1 MKKSAFLLAG
11 VAALALSATAASAQ
25 TVRVAQQGQQTKV
38 ISTTIP
44 FAAPIGNV
52 DVAIVNGL
60 IGTVNV
66 PYDGG
71 FLGLGGPISNAQ
83 NLATANNAG
92 ATNPAWHGVAI
103 SVGNVGGNGD
113 SSDGA
118 TFTLTGNVTEDCAF
132 YTGTSNALAFDFGQ
146 IGVYVSDNTGP
157 AAAFTMVAPAVMN
170 FDTNLAGCN
179 TPNKI
184 TIQKND
190 LRGLVNNLGGGYDDG
205 VFQANLPYAV
215 RAQYTAAAGV
225 GTGTGSLQTLN
236 VATNADQNSVSHGA
250 WKSNMDLQ
258 VTIPQA
264 DMALLA
270 GNYSGNFTVTI
281 AAN

>member
-25 TVRVAQQGQQTKV
+25 TVRTVQQGQQTGV
-38 ISTTIP
+38 IAGSIGGVNVAIATGTVDIP
-44 FAAPIGNV
+44 FGGIFGIG
-52 DVAIVNGL
+52 A
-60 IGTVNV
+60 
-66 PYDGG
+66 
-71 FLGLGGPISNAQ
+71 ISNPSNA
-83 NLATANNAG
+83 NTANNAG
-92 ATNPAWHGVAI
+92 ATNPAWHGIAV

-113 SSDGA
+113 NADGA

-190 LRGLVNNLGGGYDDG
+190 LRGLVNNLGGGYDDA

-225 GTGTGSLQTLN
+225 GTGTGALQTLN

>member
-25 TVRVAQQGQQTKV
+25 TIRVVQQGQQTAV
-38 ISTTIP
+38 VSGTIP

-52 DVAIVNGL
+52 NVSAVNPL
-60 IGTVNV
+60 VGTVNV
-66 PYDGG
+66 PFGG
-71 FLGLGGPISNAQ
+71 IPFLAAPISNAQ
-83 NLATANNAG
+83 NSATANNAG
-92 ATNPAWHGVAI
+92 ATNPAWHGIAV

-113 SSDGA
+113 NADGA

-190 LRGLVNNLGGGYDDG
+190 LRGLVNNLGGGYDDA

-225 GTGTGSLQTLN
+225 GTGTGALQTLN

>member
-25 TVRVAQQGQQTKV
+25 NVRFVQQGQQTGV
-38 ISTTIP
+38 IAGSVN
-44 FAAPIGNV
+44 AGGSIGNV
-52 DVAIVNGL
+52 NISIPTG
-60 IGTVNV
+60 ITVDI
-66 PYDGG
+66 PYGG
-71 FLGLGGPISNAQ
+71 FFGLGAISNAS
-83 NLATANNAG
+83 NANTANNVN
-92 ATNPAWHGVAI
+92 ATNSAWHGSAL
-103 SVGNVGGNGD
+103 SVGNVGGAGD
-113 SSDGA
+113 GSDSA

-190 LRGLVNNLGGGYDDG
+190 LRGLVNNMGGGYDDA

-225 GTGTGSLQTLN
+225 GTGTGALQTLN

>member
-11 VAALALSATAASAQ
+11 VAVLALSATTASAQ
-25 TVRVAQQGQQTKV
+25 AIGGFSKGQYTNNATFLGV
-38 ISTTIP
+38 VVP
-44 FAAPIGNV
+44 AN
-52 DVAIVNGL
+52 
-60 IGTVNV
+60 TVNV
-66 PYDGG
+66 PSGS
-71 FLGLGGPISNAQ
+71 LPSIQTAANIAR
-83 NLATANNAG
+83 ANNGDA
-92 ATNPAWHGVAI
+92 AESAWHAVGI
-103 SVGNVGGNGD
+103 SFGNVGGDGD
-113 SSDGA
+113 GSDGA

-190 LRGLVNNLGGGYDDG
+190 LRGLVNNMGGGYDDA

-225 GTGTGSLQTLN
+225 GTGTGALQTLN
-236 VATNADQNSVSHGA
+236 VATNADQGSAVHGA

-264 DMALLA
+264 DLALLA
-270 GNYSGNFTVTI
+270 GDYSGNFTVTI